1 MHNYYENARNMAVDV
16 LRKEAVRSNEKVR
29 ATAEKA
35 VKATLIF
42 APGETIDT
50 EALITELLHL
60 FSVTVQ
66 DATILEDHDPTLHT
80 PWLLDRRGS
89 IQWRFWTR
97 YMTYLER
104 EFGMPPTVV
113 NSLHELTD
121 MILERLEEPA
131 RDGPWDRRGMVVGS
145 VQSGKTA
152 NYVGLIN
159 KAVDAGYKLVIVLA
173 GIHSNLRAQTQLRVD
188 EGILGFD
195 TQKTRRLDKQSQWVG
210 VGNLPGDK
218 LVIHSLTSSDEKG
231 DFNKKMADTVG
242 VMIGGDPVVLVIKK
256 NTSILGHLANWV
268 LHVGGSEDPVTG
280 KRVIRNVP
288 LLLID
293 DEADNASINTKDNP
307 KAKSKKEPSDSAA
320 TAVTAIN
327 GKIRTLLD
335 AFEKSAYVGYT
346 ATPFANIFIN
356 PDAETPKHGKDLF
369 PRSFIIN
376 VKPPSNYVGPAK
388 VFGLDGDADA
398 GIAALDGLDIVRELD
413 DYAAPSAFPPRH
425 RSDHVPTEL
434 PASLRKAI
442 RCFIITCAARRA
454 RGQEKKHNSML
465 VHVTRFVNVQGHVV
479 RLVRD
484 ELIALQR
491 RIEFGDGSRLPTV
504 REELRSL
511 WESEFMPV
519 SEELADEAGTLVSWS
534 QVEEELHHAAAK
546 ISVATING
554 YAKEALDYKDHE
566 AEGRSVIAVGGDKLS
581 RGLTLEGLS
590 VSYFL
595 RTTRMYDALM
605 QMGRWFGYRPG
616 YLDLCR
622 LFTTRMLASWYRH
635 IALADEELRREFDY
649 MVAAG
654 LTPENYGLRVRTHPA
669 GMIVTAINKMSHGE
683 NRQLS
688 WEGTLVQTTDL
699 PKEGGKIKAN
709 LVATEKLVS
718 TLGASHTGKGRDTR
732 IWHGVKS
739 DKVAAFIASLRFP
752 PLSAGASGQQL
763 AAFIRKQD
771 TKIPAELTDWTVALV
786 SNNQAKA
793 CPYKIAGIDIG
804 LLVRNPES
812 QTETTYRL
820 NKSNILSPADESSDF
835 TGLEFTRKWFDA
847 VCFKPDLVDDRE
859 WLEEQVGQKRAAYE
873 VALDLTRRWLD
884 VGKLRKPKSARNER
898 PNGRVLRVM
907 RPREQGLLLIYP
919 LQPPEEIKQID
930 DAKGRKG
937 RPHEFTGLKSD
948 ADPVIGVALSFP
960 TSNTALGSEY
970 RVTLVWKKV
979 MEEDEHYDDDD

>member
-1 MHNYYENARNMAVDV
+1 MHNYYENARNMAVDI
-16 LRKEAVRSNEKVR
+16 LRKESTRSTELVR

-35 VKATLIF
+35 AQATLIF
-42 APGETIDT
+42 APGETIDL
-50 EALITELLHL
+50 EALVTELLHL

-66 DATILEDHDPTLHT
+66 DATVLEDHDPNLHT
-80 PWLLDRRGS
+80 PWLPDRRGS

-152 NYVGLIN
+152 NYLGLIN
-159 KAVDAGYKLVIVLA
+159 KAVDAHYKLVIVLA

-188 EGILGFD
+188 EGVLGFD
-195 TQKTRRLDKQSQWVG
+195 TQKTRKLENQSQWVG

-218 LVIHSLTSSDEKG
+218 LVIHSLTSSDEQG

-256 NTSILGHLANWV
+256 NSSVLRNLVNWV
-268 LHVGGSEDPVTG
+268 LHVGGSEDPVTR
-280 KRVIRNVP
+280 KRVVRNVP

-293 DEADNASINTKDNP
+293 DEADNASINTKD
-307 KAKSKKEPSDSAA
+307 KAGSAGNE
-320 TAVTAIN
+320 VTAIN
-327 GKIRTLLD
+327 GRIRQLLD

-356 PDAETPKHGKDLF
+356 PDAETPEHGDDLF

-376 VKPPSNYVGPAK
+376 VMPPSNYVGPAK
-388 VFGLDGDADA
+388 VFGLDGDIDA
-398 GIAALDGLDIVRELD
+398 GITARDGLNIVREID
-413 DYAAPSAFPPRH
+413 DYASLSAFPPGH

-434 PASLRKAI
+434 PASLQKAI
-442 RCFIITCAARRA
+442 RCFILTCAARRA

-465 VHVTRFVNVQGHVV
+465 VHVTRFVNVQSHVV

-491 RIEFGDGSRLPTV
+491 RIEFGDGKRLPTV
-504 REELRSL
+504 RDELRDL
-511 WESEFMPV
+511 WEDEFVPV
-519 SEELADEAGTLVSWS
+519 SRDMGEDSGQWVSWDE
-534 QVEEELHHAAAK
+534 VEAELHLAAAK

-554 YAKEALDYKDHE
+554 TAKEALDYRDHE
-566 AEGRSVIAVGGDKLS
+566 TEGRSVIAVGGDKLS

-622 LFTTRMLASWYRH
+622 LFTTRMLSNWYRY

-654 LTPENYGLRVRTHPA
+654 LTPEKYGLRVRTHPA
-669 GMIVTAINKMSHGE
+669 GMIVTALNKMSHGV

-688 WEGTLVQTTDL
+688 WEGTLVQTTDM
-699 PKEGGKIKAN
+699 PKEAQKIEGN
-709 LVATEKLVS
+709 LTATEKLLVS
-718 TLGASHTGKGRDTR
+718 LGEPYGKEGDTR
-732 IWHGVKS
+732 IWYGVKA
-739 DKVAAFIASLRFP
+739 DEVAAFIAALRVP
-752 PLSAGASGQQL
+752 SLSAGAGGEQL

-771 TKIPAELTDWTVALV
+771 TKMSAELVDWTVVLV
-786 SNNQAKA
+786 SNTQAKA
-793 CPYKIAGIDIG
+793 RSVTIGGFEVG
-804 LLVRNPES
+804 LLERNPES
-812 QTETTYRL
+812 QTETSYRL
-820 NKSNILSPADESSDF
+820 NKSAILNPLDEGRDF
-835 TGLEFTRKWFDA
+835 MGRYFDRKWFES
-847 VCFKPDLVDDRE
+847 VFGKTDLDDDYD
-859 WLEEQVGQKRAAYE
+859 WLEEQIGQVADA
-873 VALDLTRRWLD
+873 VALRLTNRWLEA
-884 VGKLRKPKSARNER
+884 GKIRKPKAEVYDR
-898 PNGRVLRVM
+898 PNGRVLRVL
-907 RPREQGLLLIYP
+907 RPRERGLLLIYP
-919 LQPPEEIKQID
+919 LQPPEGIKEREE
-930 DAKGRKG
+930 KEGRKG
-937 RPHEFTGLKSD
+937 RPFELTGLKKD
-948 ADPVIGVALSFP
+948 GPPIIGVALSFP
-960 TSNTALGSEY
+960 SSSTALGCEY
-970 RVTLVWKKV
+970 RVNSVWKTEV
-979 MEEDEHYDDDD
+979 DEDDRYDDDD